1 MLRRSRTASS
11 SSGNH
16 ADKKHLRVAVDK
28 QKSES
33 GKRTTNSSDA
43 EDYDDDDDEVLTR
56 KSTRKSSVASVAL
69 SPSSKKRR
77 SELDKLLEAGSS
89 SFHFETARETA
100 TRLNGNELGPI
111 HVDVDNN
118 SFDVKQTP
126 TETKE
131 AVVESDVEEVVEPSA
146 KKKKKIKIKKMVGRK
161 NPERLL
167 QQADSSGGVV
177 SVPKKRGN
185 PEWVNKKQKGTP
197 PGRKG
202 RPPKS
207 GRKRLVHVVESS
219 ESRNQDEARREML
232 EKYLPP
238 NLFEDLEIK
247 LEDVDGSEANVEAME
262 FSFERT
268 PYRESW

>member
-1 MLRRSRTASS
+1 M
-11 SSGNH
+11 
-16 ADKKHLRVAVDK
+16 RVAVDK
-28 QKSES
+28 IKSDN
-33 GKRTTNSSDA
+33 GKRTANSSDA
-43 EDYDDDDDEVLTR
+43 EDYDDEDDEVLMR

-69 SPSSKKRR
+69 SPSSRKRR

-111 HVDVDNN
+111 HVDVEDNSYDLN
-118 SFDVKQTP
+118 QKT
-126 TETKE
+126 TETAAKE
-131 AVVESDVEEVVEPSA
+131 VVAAESDVEEVVEPSA
-146 KKKKKIKIKKMVGRK
+146 KKKKKIKVKKLIGRK
-161 NPERLL
+161 NPDRLL
-167 QQADSSGGVV
+167 QQADSSAVV
-177 SVPKKRGN
+177 ATVPKKRGN
-185 PEWVNKKQKGTP
+185 PEWANKKQKGTP

-207 GRKRLVHVVESS
+207 GRKRAVHVVAESS
-219 ESRNQDEARREML
+219 ESRDQDEARRELL

-238 NLFEDLEIK
+238 NLFEDLDVK

-268 PYRESW
+268 PFRESW